1 MVYIR
6 KSSKQPAKTRKV
18 VYIDT
23 NALQEHPTTE
33 ESSFIGWLTAHFDVY
48 IVQTDECVHMLRG
61 DYLISP
67 IRYMPQFQGE
77 WICFLASDKTQIDWE
92 RTSEYFHD
100 VVGRGDNM
108 TDKVVDDLTLLS
120 MLRSQLRHEDEQEK
134 LKKVEEKL

>member
-33 ESSFIGWLTAHFDVY
+33 ESSFIGWLTAHFDAY
-48 IVQTDECVHMLRG
+48 IVQTDECVHLLRG

-77 WICFLASDKTQIDWE
+77 WVCFLASDKTHIDWE

-108 TDKVVDDLTLLS
+108 TDTVVDDLTLLS

-134 LKKVEEKL
+134 NTKKKC

>member
-48 IVQTDECVHMLRG
+48 IVQTDECVHLLRG

-77 WICFLASDKTQIDWE
+77 WVCFLASDKTHIDWE

-100 VVGRGDNM
+100 IVERGDNM
-108 TDKVVDDLTLLS
+108 TDTVVDDLTLLS

-134 LKKVEEKL
+134 NTKKE